1 MYITQETTKS
11 IKIESWEIIIS
22 MGGLRMELDNIRHKE
37 RKVWLAKF
45 KFIKAEGFIALLFIL
60 PALVPLMVFWLWPML
75 YSIYISATNWD
86 YMSPEYQIVGFNNY
100 STLLHNKAFYEV
112 LKNTAVFSVGTL
124 IPTLIGG
131 LLLALLLNKK
141 LKGMG
146 FFRTILF
153 SPWVTPTVAVSI
165 VWSWI
170 FEPRVGLANYILQTL
185 HLSKLQ
191 WAQSTKWA
199 MLVVIIVTVWKG
211 LGWTMVFY
219 LGALQKV
226 PKELYEACSIDG
238 GSALRKFRNV
248 TLPMISPTS
257 FFLVVI
263 TSINALQAYDQIQ
276 ILTQGGPAGS
286 TRTILYMYYQSAFEN
301 FNMGE
306 ATAVATVL
314 VAITIALSLIQFVG
328 SKKMVHYQ

>member
-1 MYITQETTKS
+1 MQIDDISHREKEPISLNFNFRKS
-11 IKIESWEIIIS
+11 E
-22 MGGLRMELDNIRHKE
+22 GL
-37 RKVWLAKF
+37 
-45 KFIKAEGFIALLFIL
+45 IALIFTL
-60 PALVPLMVFWLWPML
+60 PALVPLIVFWLWPMV
-75 YSIYISATNWD
+75 YSLYISATDWD
-86 YMSPEYQIVGFNNY
+86 YMSPEYKIVGLKNY
-100 STLLHNKAFYEV
+100 SNLLHNKAFYEV
-112 LKNTAVFSVGTL
+112 LKNTVIFSLGTL

-131 LLLALLLNKK
+131 LILALLLNKK
-141 LKGMG
+141 LRGMG

-170 FEPRVGLANYILQTL
+170 FEPRVGLANYILQAM
-185 HLSKLQ
+185 HLSKLP
-191 WAQSTKWA
+191 WAESPKWA
-199 MLVVIIVTVWKG
+199 MVVVIVVTVWKG

-238 GSALRKFRNV
+238 GSAWRRFKNV

-257 FFLVVI
+257 FFLVII
-263 TSINALQAYDQIQ
+263 TTINALQAYDQIQ

-306 ATAVATVL
+306 ATAIATVL
-314 VAITIALSLIQFVG
+314 VFITLMLSLLQFLA

>member
-1 MYITQETTKS
+1 
-11 IKIESWEIIIS
+11 
-22 MGGLRMELDNIRHKE
+22 MELENIGRKE
-37 RKVWLAKF
+37 RRASAFKVTFL
-45 KFIKAEGFIALLFIL
+45 KAEGCIALLFVL
-60 PALVPLMVFWLWPML
+60 PALVPLIVFWLWPML
-75 YSIYISATNWD
+75 YSTYISTTNWD
-86 YMSPEYQIVGFNNY
+86 YMSPEYNIVGISNY

-112 LKNTAVFSVGTL
+112 LKNTAVFSIGTV
-124 IPTLIGG
+124 IPTLVGG

-238 GSALRKFRNV
+238 GSAWRKFKNV

-257 FFLVVI
+257 FFLVI
-263 TSINALQAYDQIQ
+263 MTSINALQAYDQIQ

-286 TRTILYMYYQSAFEN
+286 TRTILYMYYQAAFEN

-314 VAITIALSLIQFVG
+314 VVITLALSLIQFVA
-328 SKKMVHYQ
+328 SKKLVHYQ

>member
-1 MYITQETTKS
+1 
-11 IKIESWEIIIS
+11 
-22 MGGLRMELDNIRHKE
+22 MELNNIKHK
-37 RKVWLAKF
+37 KTQVSAF
-45 KFIKAEGFIALLFIL
+45 KFAKSQGFIALLFTL
-60 PALVPLMVFWLWPML
+60 PALVPLIVFWLWPML
-75 YSIYISATNWD
+75 YSIYISATDWD
-86 YMSPEYQIVGFNNY
+86 YMSPEYKIVAMKNY
-100 STLLHNKAFYEV
+100 TTLLNSKAFYEV
-112 LKNTAVFSVGTL
+112 LKNTAVFSMGTL

-185 HLSKLQ
+185 HLAKLP

-211 LGWTMVFY
+211 LGWTMIFY

-238 GSALRKFRNV
+238 GSALRKFKNV
-248 TLPMISPTS
+248 TLPLISPTS
-257 FFLVVI
+257 LFLVII
-263 TSINALQAYDQIQ
+263 TTINALQAYDQIQ

-286 TRTILYMYYQSAFEN
+286 TRTILYMYYQAAFEN

-314 VAITIALSLIQFVG
+314 VAITLGLSLLQFTA
-328 SKKMVHYQ
+328 SKKLVHYQ

>member
-1 MYITQETTKS
+1 
-11 IKIESWEIIIS
+11 
-22 MGGLRMELDNIRHKE
+22 MELDDYISQNKKR
-37 RKVWLAKF
+37 RVVLKF
-45 KFIKAEGFIALLFIL
+45 DFIKSEGFIALIFIL
-60 PALVPLMVFWLWPML
+60 PALVPLMIFWLWPML
-75 YSIYISATNWD
+75 YSIFISTTNWD
-86 YMSPEYQIVGFNNY
+86 YMSPEYKFVGFNNY
-100 STLLHNKAFYEV
+100 NALLHNKAFYEV
-112 LKNTAVFSVGTL
+112 LKNTAVFSLGTV

-146 FFRTILF
+146 LFRTILF

-170 FEPRVGLANYILQTL
+170 FEPRVGLANYILQIV

-191 WAQSTKWA
+191 WAESTKWA

-238 GSALRKFRNV
+238 GSAWRKFKNI

-286 TRTILYMYYQSAFEN
+286 TRTLLYMYYQSAFEN

-314 VAITIALSLIQFVG
+314 VVITIALSLLQSIG